1 VDSFIIFSQI
11 VLINL
16 LLSGDNAIVISM
28 VSNRLPAAQ
37 RNKAIWLGTMVAV
50 VLRCVLVF
58 LALPLLKIPFLQA
71 AGGLILLFIA
81 MKLLVDLQKGD
92 HHEQEGQQLT
102 MLGAIWTIITADF
115 VMSLD
120 NVLAIAAVAK
130 GDLVL
135 IMLGIAIS
143 IPMIIWGSK
152 LLELLLKRFSFL
164 GYVGA
169 GCLAFAAGEMII
181 KDQGLYTLLLYKME
195 SMISIIPFMCI
206 PLVIIVAVMGQQV
219 KQQ

>member
-1 VDSFIIFSQI
+1 MDSFIIFSQI

-92 HHEQEGQQLT
+92 HHEQGGQQLT